1 MSFDLRVCRRLI
13 QQSCSF
19 QGSTPP
25 TALQAVQGYG
35 GALGDVLIVNVG
47 YNESADG
54 YSYGIDRVM
63 RAALAQGTRQ
73 VVWVTL
79 RETRPLYRS
88 TNAAIVTA
96 SRRWPQLVVADWN
109 AYSRDRPWFG
119 SDGLHLTETGADALA
134 AFLRLRVLQVA
145 T

>member
-1 MSFDLRVCRRLI
+1 MSVAGSI

-19 QGSTPP
+19 QGSTPT

-109 AYSRDRPWFG
+109 AYSRGRPWFG